1 MTAAADH
8 AGSRSRT
15 RTRARRATAV
25 LGALA
30 ALVTG
35 LTTAGPA
42 SALPA
47 IADASL
53 ATPNAITRSATTGF
67 GLKWDAGADAAR
79 VATYE
84 AAHPDLRR
92 TTAARLLDQA
102 TTTPARPLCHPT
114 NITGA
119 QGFCWSPEDDD
130 SRSWTPQGV
139 AASAAGGRKTIVTS
153 WYATGEKA
161 ERLTFAD
168 VTDPANVRY
177 RHVQLVGLSADGS
190 GYSPLTG
197 HGHAVVW
204 AGTRLYV
211 ASIGSGFDVFDV
223 NDIWQTGTDTY
234 VLPRTGSYAYTGAGD
249 GCGVHEKVP
258 ERPCISAASLDLSGS
273 QPALVTAEMNNTT
286 GDAFDLASAPI
297 VRWPIDP
304 TTGILKADATGR
316 VQASEAFSSPIGGT
330 QGVAMN
336 QGRIALSAPCPEFK
350 EGGDLHQPS
359 CLYHGVVNEPV
370 WLMTRT
376 GIYNENLA
384 YLPGTDELWM
394 VNERPE
400 ERMAYRTTWPTPPAL
415 AGLVNLT
422 AGDFT
427 GDGKQDI
434 VGIEATT
441 GKLWLY
447 PGNGNGT
454 LGARIQIGSG
464 WNGMNQ
470 LTAGD
475 FNADGRSDLLALET
489 ATGTLQL
496 YPGTGALTGMN
507 TLGAR
512 TQIGTGWGAM
522 RSLTSV
528 DLNKDGKPDLLA
540 VDPAGALWAYP
551 GTGSGLG
558 NRRQIGAGWNSLSEL
573 TSPGDLNGD
582 GNADLVAVDQGGNLW
597 TYPGTGALTGMN
609 TLGARTR
616 MGTNWDSMRQLTGG
630 DFNGDGKGDLAAV
643 EAPATTTGNLF
654 LYPGTGTTAFGAR
667 AQTGTGW

>member
-1 MTAAADH
+1 
-8 AGSRSRT
+8 
-15 RTRARRATAV
+15 
-25 LGALA
+25 
-30 ALVTG
+30 
-35 LTTAGPA
+35 
-42 SALPA
+42 
-47 IADASL
+47 
-53 ATPNAITRSATTGF
+53 
-67 GLKWDAGADAAR
+67 
-79 VATYE
+79 
-84 AAHPDLRR
+84 
-92 TTAARLLDQA
+92 
-102 TTTPARPLCHPT
+102 
-114 NITGA
+114 
-119 QGFCWSPEDDD
+119 
-130 SRSWTPQGV
+130 
-139 AASAAGGRKTIVTS
+139 
-153 WYATGEKA
+153 
-161 ERLTFAD
+161 
-168 VTDPANVRY
+168 
-177 RHVQLVGLSADGS
+177 
-190 GYSPLTG
+190 
-197 HGHAVVW
+197 
-204 AGTRLYV
+204 
-211 ASIGSGFDVFDV
+211 
-223 NDIWQTGTDTY
+223 
-234 VLPRTGSYAYTGAGD
+234 
-249 GCGVHEKVP
+249 
-258 ERPCISAASLDLSGS
+258 
-273 QPALVTAEMNNTT
+273 
-286 GDAFDLASAPI
+286 
-297 VRWPIDP
+297 
-304 TTGILKADATGR
+304 
-316 VQASEAFSSPIGGT
+316 
-330 QGVAMN
+330 MN

-464 WNGMNQ
+464 WNGMNH
-470 LTAGD
+470 LAAGD

-551 GTGSGLG
+551 GSGSALG
-558 NRRQIGAGWNSLSEL
+558 SRRQIGAGWNSLSEL

-643 EAPATTTGNLF
+643 EAPRDHDRKPLPLPRHRDDRLRRARPDRHRLVARTS
-654 LYPGTGTTAFGAR
+654 AR
-667 AQTGTGW
+667 AANVGAKNPAERLLLEQLLRPGDGGRECAGWCAGVCCFRVPLVGRMGVAVSKCQGHVQAICVWCAGDCDGNVRFW